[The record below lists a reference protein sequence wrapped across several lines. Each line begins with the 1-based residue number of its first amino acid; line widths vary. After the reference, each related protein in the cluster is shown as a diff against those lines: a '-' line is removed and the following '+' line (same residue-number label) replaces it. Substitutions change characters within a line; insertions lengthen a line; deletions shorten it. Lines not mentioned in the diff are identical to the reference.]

1 MPLPCMPSWIFPHRM
16 MPRRRL
22 FATRAAARP
31 AALGFLRAAALASRG
46 ILAAWA
52 GAAAAGALD
61 MHAMAGAAA
70 APLKILAFG
79 DSLTHGYGL
88 AAGQTF
94 PEQLESALK
103 GRGLDVRVINGGNSG
118 DTTASGRARLDWAL
132 ADRPDIV
139 LVALGAN
146 DGLRG
151 IEPGAVYGNLD
162 AILARL
168 EAEGVAV
175 LLAGMLAPRNLGADY
190 AAEFDAVFPRLAEK
204 HQVMFYPFFL
214 EGVAMD
220 PTLNQP
226 DGIHPNDAG
235 VKVMVEGILPGV
247 LRLIEELG
255 AGRAGRTEAGG

>member
-1 MPLPCMPSWIFPHRM
+1 MTPRSGIFA
-16 MPRRRL
+16 RRVDPGP
-22 FATRAAARP
+22 AARGRLRG
-31 AALGFLRAAALASRG
+31 AVFLTALGVLV
-46 ILAAWA
+46 AWP
-52 GAAAAGALD
+52 GGAAAGAED
-61 MHAMAGAAA
+61 SRAKAGAVA
-70 APLKILAFG
+70 APFKILAFG

-94 PEQLESALK
+94 PAQLEAALK

-118 DTTASGRARLDWAL
+118 DTTAAGRARLEWAL

-139 LVALGAN
+139 LVELGGN

-151 IEPGAVYGNLD
+151 IEPAATYGNLD

-190 AAEFDAVFPRLAEK
+190 AAEFDAVFPRLAAQ

-214 EGVAMD
+214 DGVAMD
-220 PTLNQP
+220 PALNQP

-235 VKVMVEGILPGV
+235 VKVIVEGILPSV
-247 LRLIEELG
+247 LRLIEDLG
-255 AGRAGRTEAGG
+255 AGGSGRSGPGG